1 MRGAANRRRRYGRAF
16 LSLFRIKA
24 AEGLQYRVAALAGAA
39 TSVFWCL
46 IEITVYTVFFT
57 YGSRAALPETAGGM
71 TLPQMVTYAWLAQ
84 LLFLMQ
90 PMSIDGDIQR
100 KIESGDVGIE
110 LCRPLP
116 LYLHWLAKSAAA
128 RLTPLIWRGSAV
140 LLAGLLMPAA
150 YRLGPPASLTGFLCA
165 LLSAGSAFLL
175 CSAFAGLIAAVRL
188 NVTWG
193 NGPTFTLMLLSSVLS
208 GAYLPLQLWPDFLQG
223 FLLFQPFAGYLD
235 IPLRLYLGAM
245 APAAL
250 PGALLL
256 QLAWTAAFLAG
267 GWLLTEKRL
276 RNIVVQGG

>member
-1 MRGAANRRRRYGRAF
+1 
-16 LSLFRIKA
+16 
-24 AEGLQYRVAALAGAA
+24 
-39 TSVFWCL
+39 
-46 IEITVYTVFFT
+46 
-57 YGSRAALPETAGGM
+57 
-71 TLPQMVTYAWLAQ
+71 MVTYAWLAQ

-175 CSAFAGLIAAVRL
+175 CSAFAGLDRRGAAQRHLGQRPHLHPDAPFQRPFGRL
-188 NVTWG
+188 PAPAALAGFSPELPAV
-193 NGPTFTLMLLSSVLS
+193 PALRRVS
-208 GAYLPLQLWPDFLQG
+208 GY
-223 FLLFQPFAGYLD
+223 
-235 IPLRLYLGAM
+235 PLRLYLGAM

>member
-1 MRGAANRRRRYGRAF
+1 MEIGASLQLLENTLVHGSKGCLLYT
-16 LSLFRIKA
+16 SLFRIKA

-165 LLSAGSAFLL
+165 LLSAGSAFLPVSYTHL
-175 CSAFAGLIAAVRL
+175 DVYKRQD
-188 NVTWG
+188 
-193 NGPTFTLMLLSSVLS
+193 
-208 GAYLPLQLWPDFLQG
+208 GAYPP
-223 FLLFQPFAGYLD
+223 P
-235 IPLRLYLGAM
+235 
-245 APAAL
+245 L
-250 PGALLL
+250 PGGAGFR
-256 QLAWTAAFLAG
+256 QL
-267 GWLLTEKRL
+267 
-276 RNIVVQGG
+276 